1 MYKTHTY
8 IFALRKTTTQLT
20 VYNIFI
26 SILFDYTKKAC
37 QKNPALFTF
46 LPILALE
53 ALLLHIG
60 HYFLPID
67 YIIFILTQRLVTV
80 AKINK

>member
-1 MYKTHTY
+1 M
-8 IFALRKTTTQLT
+8 FALRKTTTQLT
-20 VYNIFI
+20 VNNIFI
-26 SILFDYTKKAC
+26 SILFDYTKKVC
-37 QKNPALFTF
+37 KKNPALFTF

-53 ALLLHIG
+53 ALLLYIG

-67 YIIFILTQRLVTV
+67 YVIFILTQRLVTV